1 MPRSPQKFRMPHP
14 VDFDARSLLFIPAD
28 AERFIARGAERG
40 ADVVILDLEDGV
52 APASKAAARAA
63 LPAAVKT
70 LRQGGATVYVRVNN
84 EPPLLAGDIAAVVAS
99 GADGIVMPKVEA
111 PEQLT
116 QLDAQVLLHEQRS
129 GRVANVLRF
138 IVLIETP
145 LGVCRALEIARASP
159 RLVGLC
165 FGSEDFSTA
174 MGIAPLVE
182 AMTGPAQAVAIAA
195 AAAGVQPLGLPG
207 TVGDFSDP
215 QVYRALAVAAGRI
228 GMRGAVC
235 IHPAQVQ
242 VLNDVFGGTDAE
254 AAAAER
260 LVAAF
265 DAGIAQGKGAIAL
278 DGKMIDV
285 PIATRARQFLQRRA
299 ARAARSS
306 DTGASERGA

>member
-1 MPRSPQKFRMPHP
+1 M
-14 VDFDARSLLFIPAD
+14 
-28 AERFIARGAERG
+28 
-40 ADVVILDLEDGV
+40 
-52 APASKAAARAA
+52 
-63 LPAAVKT
+63 
-70 LRQGGATVYVRVNN
+70 
-84 EPPLLAGDIAAVVAS
+84 VAS

-116 QLDAQVLLHEQRS
+116 QLDAQVLQQEQQC
-129 GRVANVLRF
+129 GRPAHALRF

-174 MGIAPLVE
+174 MGIDPLVE
-182 AMTGPAQAVAIAA
+182 GMTGPAQAVALAA

-215 QVYRALAVAAGRI
+215 QAYRALAVTAKRI
-228 GMRGAVC
+228 GIRGAVC

-299 ARAARSS
+299 ARVARSAATAARQSP
-306 DTGASERGA
+306 